1 MNIILSLIGQSI
13 RTTNYNLMI
22 NMIGKLKKI
31 SLGNW
36 ILIGMVLGLITGLFL
51 NFYVTDPYIKKIIL
65 MDNVFYLGGNLFIK
79 LMKMLVVPLVF
90 FSIAVGVSSISDV
103 RKIGKIG
110 GTTILIYLITT
121 AFAVTIALGIGI
133 LIQPGLGLNMGS
145 IAQSS
150 NVTINQT
157 MTDTIL
163 NMVPENPFSSLST
176 GDMLPVIIFGL
187 LIGIILAK
195 IREETETMNKVFS
208 EGNRIMM
215 EMTSIVMKFA
225 PIGVF
230 CLMAR
235 TFGGLGIEGII
246 PLTKYVICVL
256 IGLAIQAFLVYPS
269 MMVIFTRLNP
279 IRFFRKF
286 MSVMFF
292 AFSSSTSN
300 ATIPLNINKLE
311 DMGVS
316 RDVSSFTIPLG
327 ATINMDGTAIMQGV
341 AVMFAAQAYGIDLGT
356 SALLTVIFTA
366 VMASVGTAGV
376 PSVGLVTLT
385 MVFNSVGLPVQAIGV
400 IFGIDHILDMFR
412 TAVNITGDAI
422 CTIIVSF
429 RNNGMDTDV
438 FKGKKQ
444 PKKEKLIM

>member
-1 MNIILSLIGQSI
+1 MFE
-13 RTTNYNLMI
+13 R
-22 NMIGKLKKI
+22 LKQI

-36 ILIGMVLGLITGLFL
+36 ILIGMILGLFFGLFL
-51 NFYVTDPYIKKIIL
+51 NFYVHDHFIKNIVL
-65 MDNVFYLGGNLFIK
+65 MDNVFYLGGNAFIR

-90 FSIAVGVSSISDV
+90 CSIVVGVSSISDI
-103 RKIGKIG
+103 RKIGTIG
-110 GTTILIYLITT
+110 GRTILIYILTT
-121 AFAVTIALGIGI
+121 AVAVTIALSIGI
-133 LIQPGLGLNMGS
+133 LLKPGLGLNMAAA
-145 IAQSS
+145 AQTS

-163 NMVPENPFSSLST
+163 NIIPENPLNALAN
-176 GDMLPVIIFGL
+176 GDMLPVIIFGVI
-187 LIGIILAK
+187 IGFILAK
-195 IREETETMNKVFS
+195 LREETDVVNKFFEQS
-208 EGNRIMM
+208 NKIMM
-215 EMTSIVMKFA
+215 AMTGIVMKFA

-230 CLMAR
+230 CLMAK
-235 TFGGLGIEGII
+235 TFGSLGFDGIL
-246 PLTKYVICVL
+246 PLAKYVVCVL
-256 IGLAIQAFLVYPS
+256 IGLGIQAFVVYPS
-269 MMVIFTRLNP
+269 LLVVFTRLNP
-279 IRFFRKF
+279 LTFFRKF

-300 ATIPLNINKLE
+300 ATIPLNMNKLE

-366 VMASVGTAGV
+366 VMASIGTAGV

-400 IFGIDHILDMFR
+400 IFGIDHVLDMFR
-412 TAVNITGDAI
+412 TAVNVTGDAI
-422 CTIIVSF
+422 CTMIVAFKNKSF
-429 RNNGMDTDV
+429 DVDV
-438 FKGKKQ
+438 FKGKKE
-444 PKKEKLIM
+444 PEKKVNNLI

>member
-1 MNIILSLIGQSI
+1 MLD
-13 RTTNYNLMI
+13 R
-22 NMIGKLKKI
+22 LKGI

-36 ILIGMVLGLITGLFL
+36 ILIGMVLGLIVGLIV
-51 NFYVTDPYIKKIIL
+51 NFYITDPFIKDIVL
-65 MDNVFYLGGNLFIK
+65 MNNVFYLGGNLFIK

-90 FSIAVGVSSISDV
+90 FSIVVGVASISDI
-103 RKIGKIG
+103 RTIGSIG
-110 GTTILIYLITT
+110 GTTILIYLLTT
-121 AFAVTIALGIGI
+121 AVAVTVALAIGI
-133 LIQPGLGLNMGS
+133 VVQPGAGLHMAG
-145 IAQSS
+145 IADTA
-150 NVTINQT
+150 NVTANQT

-163 NMVPENPFSSLST
+163 NMVPDNPFSSLAS

-195 IREETETMNKVFS
+195 LRDETEAFNKIFT

-235 TFGGLGIEGII
+235 TFGGLGLDGLL
-246 PLTKYVICVL
+246 PLGKYFVCVL
-256 IGLAIQAFLVYPS
+256 IGLAIQAFVVYPS
-269 MMVIFTRLNP
+269 LLVIFTRLNP
-279 IRFFRKF
+279 VKFFRRFFP
-286 MSVMFF
+286 VMFF

-300 ATIPLNINKLE
+300 ATIPLNLEKLSE
-311 DMGVS
+311 MGVS

-366 VMASVGTAGV
+366 VMASIGTAGV

-412 TAVNITGDAI
+412 TAVNVAGDAI
-422 CTIIVSF
+422 CTIIVSLK
-429 RNNGMDTDV
+429 NKAMDVDV
-438 FKGKKQ
+438 YNGKK
-444 PKKEKLIM
+444 PPVKEEHIM

>member
-1 MNIILSLIGQSI
+1 MLS
-13 RTTNYNLMI
+13 
-22 NMIGKLKKI
+22 KLKKI

-36 ILIGMVLGLITGLFL
+36 ILIGMLLGLIVGLLL
-51 NFYVTDPYIKKIIL
+51 NFYVTDPFIKDIVL
-65 MDNVFYLGGNLFIK
+65 MNNVFYLGGNLFIK

-90 FSIAVGVSSISDV
+90 FSIVVGVASISDI
-103 RKIGKIG
+103 RTIGSIG

-121 AFAVTIALGIGI
+121 ALAVTIALIIGMY
-133 LIQPGLGLNMGS
+133 IQPGAGLHMSDIGG
-145 IAQSS
+145 AS
-150 NVTINQT
+150 NLTMNQT

-163 NMVPENPFSSLST
+163 NLVPDNPFSSLAT

-195 IREETETMNKVFS
+195 LREETETFNKIFT
-208 EGNRIMM
+208 EGNKIMM

-230 CLMAR
+230 CLMAK
-235 TFGGLGIEGII
+235 TFGGLGFDGIL
-246 PLTKYVICVL
+246 PLGKYFVCVL
-256 IGLAIQAFLVYPS
+256 IGLAIQGFVVYPS
-269 MMVIFTRLNP
+269 LLVLFTRLNP
-279 IRFFRKF
+279 IKFFKRFF
-286 MSVMFF
+286 SVMFF

-300 ATIPLNINKLE
+300 ATIPLNMEKLHE
-311 DMGVS
+311 MGVS

-366 VMASVGTAGV
+366 VMASVGTAGI

-412 TAVNITGDAI
+412 TAINVTGDAI

-429 RNNGMDTDV
+429 RNKAIDLDIYN
-438 FKGKKQ
+438 GKK
-444 PKKEKLIM
+444 PPEEEKHIM

>member
-1 MNIILSLIGQSI
+1 MLLFLGGGGC
-13 RTTNYNLMI
+13 YLM
-22 NMIGKLKKI
+22 KRI

-36 ILIGMVLGLITGLFL
+36 ILIGMVLGLFFGLFL
-51 NFYVTDPYIKKIIL
+51 NFYVKDPFIKDIL
-65 MDNVFYLGGNLFIK
+65 LMNNVFYFGGTGFIR

-90 FSIAVGVSSISDV
+90 FSIVVGVASINDV

-121 AFAVTIALGIGI
+121 AIAVSIALGVGM
-133 LIQPGLGLNMGS
+133 LVKPGVGLNMVG
-145 IAQSS
+145 IAQSA
-150 NVTINQT
+150 NVTVNQT
-157 MTDTIL
+157 ITDTVL
-163 NMVPENPFSSLST
+163 NIIPENPFSSLAT

-187 LIGIILAK
+187 LIGVILAK
-195 IREETETMNKVFS
+195 LREETKLVNDFFTQ
-208 EGNRIMM
+208 GNTIMM

-230 CLMAR
+230 CLMAK
-235 TFGGLGIEGII
+235 TFGSLGFDALI
-246 PLTKYVICVL
+246 PLTKYVACVL
-256 IGLAIQAFLVYPS
+256 IGLVIQAFVVYPGLL
-269 MMVIFTRLNP
+269 VVFTRLNP
-279 IRFFRKF
+279 VRFFKKF
-286 MSVMFF
+286 FSVMFF

-300 ATIPLNINKLE
+300 ATIPLNIDKLSE
-311 DMGVS
+311 LGVS

-341 AVMFAAQAYGIDLGT
+341 AVMFAAQAYGMDLGT

-385 MVFNSVGLPVQAIGV
+385 MVFNSVGLPVEAIGV

-412 TAVNITGDAI
+412 TAVNVTGDAI

-429 RNNGMDTDV
+429 RNHGLDVDV
-438 FKGKKQ
+438 FKGRKAS
-444 PKKEKLIM
+444 KKEKHIV

>member
-1 MNIILSLIGQSI
+1 MLS
-13 RTTNYNLMI
+13 R
-22 NMIGKLKKI
+22 LKKI

-36 ILIGMVLGLITGLFL
+36 ILIGMLLGLIVGLLL
-51 NFYVTDPYIKKIIL
+51 NFYVTDPFIKDIVL
-65 MDNVFYLGGNLFIK
+65 MNNVFYLGGNLFIK

-90 FSIAVGVSSISDV
+90 FSIVVGVASISDI
-103 RKIGKIG
+103 RTIGSIG

-121 AFAVTIALGIGI
+121 ALAVTIALIIGMY
-133 LIQPGLGLNMGS
+133 IQPGAGLHMSELGGT
-145 IAQSS
+145 S
-150 NVTINQT
+150 NLTMNQT

-163 NMVPENPFSSLST
+163 NLIPDNPFSSLAT

-195 IREETETMNKVFS
+195 LREETETFNKIFT
-208 EGNRIMM
+208 EGNKIMM

-230 CLMAR
+230 CLMAK
-235 TFGGLGIEGII
+235 TFGGLGFDGML
-246 PLTKYVICVL
+246 PLGKYVVCVL
-256 IGLAIQAFLVYPS
+256 IGLAIQGFVVYPS
-269 MMVIFTRLNP
+269 LLAIFTRLNP
-279 IRFFRKF
+279 IKFFKRFF
-286 MSVMFF
+286 SVMFF

-300 ATIPLNINKLE
+300 ATIPLNMEKLHE
-311 DMGVS
+311 MGVS

-327 ATINMDGTAIMQGV
+327 ATINMDGTSIMQGV

-366 VMASVGTAGV
+366 VMASVGTAGI

-412 TAVNITGDAI
+412 TAINVTGDAI

-429 RNNGMDTDV
+429 RNKAIDLDIYN
-438 FKGKKQ
+438 GKK
-444 PKKEKLIM
+444 PPEEEKHIM

>member
-1 MNIILSLIGQSI
+1 MLS
-13 RTTNYNLMI
+13 R
-22 NMIGKLKKI
+22 LKGI
-31 SLGNW
+31 SLGNQ
-36 ILIGMVLGLITGLFL
+36 ILIGMVLGMIVGLIL
-51 NFYVTDPYIKKIIL
+51 NFYVTDTFIKDIVL
-65 MDNVFYLGGNLFIK
+65 MNNVFYLGGNLFIK

-90 FSIAVGVSSISDV
+90 FSIVVGVASISDV
-103 RKIGKIG
+103 RTIGSIG

-121 AFAVTIALGIGI
+121 AIAVTIALEIGI
-133 LIQPGLGLNMGS
+133 IIQPGLGLNMGG
-145 IAQSS
+145 ITETA
-150 NVTINQT
+150 NLTVNQT

-163 NMVPENPFSSLST
+163 NIIPDNPFSSLAN

-195 IREETETMNKVFS
+195 LKEKAETFNKIFT

-230 CLMAR
+230 CLMAK
-235 TFGGLGIEGII
+235 TFGSLGFDGIM
-246 PLTKYVICVL
+246 PLTKYIICVL
-256 IGLAIQAFLVYPS
+256 IGLAIQAFIVYPS
-269 MMVIFTRLNP
+269 LLVIFTRLNP
-279 IRFFRKF
+279 IKFFKRFI
-286 MSVMFF
+286 SVMFF

-300 ATIPLNINKLE
+300 ATIPLNLDKLSE
-311 DMGVS
+311 MGVS

-385 MVFNSVGLPVQAIGV
+385 MVFNSVGLPVQAIGI
-400 IFGIDHILDMFR
+400 IFGIDHILDMVR
-412 TAVNITGDAI
+412 TAVNVTGDAI

-429 RNNGMDTDV
+429 RNKAMDLDV
-438 FKGKKQ
+438 FNGKKP
-444 PKKEKLIM
+444 PKEEEHIM